1 MPFSNNFPYTD
12 LHEININKFLKA
24 IKNLLGGHGGEY
36 LRKKSNIPFDYEWS
50 VINGPSGSV
59 TSVNGQTGAVVLDA
73 SDVGALPDTTFT
85 TGSDGMWSW
94 KKWSDGTLELNGY
107 YSGPPTGNSHYTTI
121 GPFYGYRVA
130 GFHITNNVSLIDNNY
145 LLLADWSIGSGFSIS
160 CGAAN
165 TKTTTGFTLYALSSY
180 SGQTSVKINIYI
192 RAKWR

>member
-73 SDVGALPDTTFT
+73 SDVGALPDSYT
-85 TGSDGMWSW
+85 
-94 KKWSDGTLELNGY
+94 
-107 YSGPPTGNSHYTTI
+107 PPPAPVQSVN
-121 GPFYGYRVA
+121 
-130 GFHITNNVSLIDNNY
+130 
-145 LLLADWSIGSGFSIS
+145 
-160 CGAAN
+160 
-165 TKTTTGFTLYALSSY
+165 
-180 SGQTSVKINIYI
+180 GQTGAVVLDASDVG
-192 RAKWR
+192 

>member
-1 MPFSNNFPYTD
+1 MVLDASDVGALPDSYTPPP
-12 LHEININKFLKA
+12 A
-24 IKNLLGGHGGEY
+24 
-36 LRKKSNIPFDYEWS
+36 PVQS
-50 VINGPSGSV
+50 VNGQTGAVVLDASDVGALPDSYTPPPAPV
-59 TSVNGQTGAVVLDA
+59 QSVNGQTGAVVLDA